1 MKPAPFQ
8 YYAPTTVEE
17 ALTLLAENAGDGKL
31 LAGGQSLVP
40 AMNFRLAQPAA
51 LIDLNGVPELAYIR
65 AEGAGLQIGAMT
77 RQRSLE
83 RSPEVAQVAPLLAA
97 TMPYIAHTQ
106 IRNRGTLGGSLAHA
120 DPAAE
125 LPAVMVALDA
135 LFHLANLEGRRV
147 LRAADFYQGLF
158 TTALEPEE
166 MLVRID
172 IPARPQGSGWS
183 FHEFARRHGDYAIV
197 GVAAVVQVDAGGRC
211 TDARLV
217 YLSVGEGPTAASKAA
232 AALIGEAPTP
242 AAIAAAANIAAQE
255 DVDPLGDIHA
265 SAAYRRHLV
274 AVLGRRALTDAFART
289 RDLFREDPPLPGR
302 GGSSRKP

>member
-8 YYAPTTVEE
+8 YYAPTTVDE
-17 ALTLLAENAGDGKL
+17 ALTLLADNAGDGKL

-65 AEGAGLQIGAMT
+65 AEGGDLQIGAMT

-83 RSPEVAQVAPLLAA
+83 RSTQVAQIAPLLAA

-135 LFHLANLEGRRV
+135 QFHLANLEGHRV
-147 LRAADFYQGLF
+147 LGAADFYQGLF
-158 TTALEPEE
+158 TTALDPDE

-172 IPARPQGSGWS
+172 IPALPPGSGWS

-197 GVAAVVQVDAGGRC
+197 GVAAVVLVGAGGRC
-211 TDARLV
+211 TDARLI
-217 YLSVGEGPTAASKAA
+217 YLSVGEGPTGAPTAAAS
-232 AALIGEAPTP
+232 LIGEAPTP
-242 AAIAAAANIAAQE
+242 AVIAAAAKLAAQE
-255 DVDPLGDIHA
+255 DIDPLGDIHA
-265 SAAYRRHLV
+265 SVAYRRHLV
-274 AVLGRRALTDAFART
+274 EVLGRRALTDSF
-289 RDLFREDPPLPGR
+289 GR
-302 GGSSRKP
+302 AGVAL

>member
-8 YYAPTTVEE
+8 YYAPTTVDE

-65 AEGAGLQIGAMT
+65 ADGDGLQIGAMT

-83 RSPEVAQVAPLLAA
+83 RSPQVAQVAPLLAA
-97 TMPYIAHTQ
+97 TMPHIAHTQ

-125 LPAVMVALDA
+125 LPAVMVALGA
-135 LFHLANLEGRRV
+135 EFNLANLEGRRV
-147 LRAADFYQGLF
+147 LGAADFYQGLF
-158 TTALEPEE
+158 TTALEPDE

-172 IPARPQGSGWS
+172 IPALPEGSGWS

-197 GVAAVVQVDAGGRC
+197 GIAAVVQVGTSGRC

-217 YLSVGEGPTAASKAA
+217 YLSVGEGPTPAPKAA
-232 AALIGEAPTP
+232 AALVGEAPTP
-242 AAIAAAANIAAQE
+242 AAIGAAAHIAAEE
-255 DVDPLGDIHA
+255 DIDPLGDIHA
-265 SAAYRRHLV
+265 SVAYRRHLV
-274 AVLGRRALTDAFART
+274 EVLGRRALTDAFARAT
-289 RDLFREDPPLPGR
+289 LPGSLMR
-302 GGSSRKP
+302 YSHA

>member
-8 YYAPTTVEE
+8 YYAPTTVDE
-17 ALTLLAENAGDGKL
+17 ALTLLADNADDGKL

-40 AMNFRLAQPAA
+40 AMNFRLAQPSV
-51 LIDLNGVPELAYIR
+51 LIDLNGVAELAYIR
-65 AEGAGLQIGAMT
+65 AEGGGLQVGAMA

-83 RSPEVAQVAPLLAA
+83 RSPQVAEVAPLLAA

-135 LFHLANLEGRRV
+135 TFHLANLEGRRV
-147 LRAADFYQGLF
+147 LGSADFYQGLF
-158 TTALEPEE
+158 TTALEPDE

-172 IPARPQGSGWS
+172 IPALPAGSGWS

-197 GVAAVVQVDAGGRC
+197 GVAAVVQVGAGGRC

-217 YLSVGEGPTAASKAA
+217 YLSVGEGPTGAPKAT

-242 AAIAAAANIAAQE
+242 AAIAAAARFAAQE
-255 DVDPLGDIHA
+255 DIDPLGDIHA
-265 SAAYRRHLV
+265 SVAYRRHLV
-274 AVLGRRALTDAFART
+274 EVLGRRALTDAFART
-289 RDLFREDPPLPGR
+289 EVPQ
-302 GGSSRKP
+302 

>member
-8 YYAPTTVEE
+8 YYAPTTVDE
-17 ALTLLAENAGDGKL
+17 ALTLLAENASDGKI

-65 AEGAGLQIGAMT
+65 TGGDGLQIGAMT

-83 RSPEVAQVAPLLAA
+83 RSPEVSQVAPLLAA
-97 TMPYIAHTQ
+97 TMPHIAHTQ

-135 LFHLANLEGRRV
+135 QFHLANLEGHRV
-147 LRAADFYQGLF
+147 LGAADFYQGLF
-158 TTALEPEE
+158 TTALEPDE

-172 IPARPQGSGWS
+172 IAALGKGSGWS

-197 GVAAVVQVDAGGRC
+197 GVAAVVQVGANGRC

-217 YLSVGEGPTAASKAA
+217 YLSVGEGPTPAPKAT

-242 AAIAAAANIAAQE
+242 AAIADAAKIAAEE
-255 DVDPLGDIHA
+255 DIDPLGDIHA
-265 SAAYRRHLV
+265 SVAYRRHLV
-274 AVLGRRALTDAFART
+274 EVLGRRALTDAFARA
-289 RDLFREDPPLPGR
+289 EVPQ
-302 GGSSRKP
+302 